1 MRHLRLVLFA
11 WVALA
16 FVGLSASQSRA
27 QLAIDLPNDAAPGT
41 VVNVPITLNG
51 PISNFRGLS
60 FTFQFDPSVFEVT
73 GTGGTL
79 VRDYSGSILGAVNS
93 GTGSG
98 GSATTPGFYEDY
110 DGSALAS
117 GTAVFNLAVLGNALA
132 SVNGLVGTFTLK
144 VRDDAT
150 NGSVG
155 AVSVSNVRYI
165 DNLFYE
171 VNLTGDSQDLT
182 VSSGVDYVWPG
193 DANNDG
199 VVNALDYSLLL
210 AGQNPGVLGN
220 ARAGDQ
226 QGVTWSA
233 KIAPAPWATS
243 TLGVNNRYLDCNGD
257 GQISAADII
266 AVLQNFGLTH

>member
-27 QLAIDLPNDAAPGT
+27 QLVIDLPDDAAPGT

-60 FTFQFDPSVFEVT
+60 FTFQFNPSIFEVT
-73 GTGGTL
+73 GMGGTL
-79 VRDYSGSILGAVNS
+79 DRNYTGSVLGAVNS

-98 GSATTPGFYEDY
+98 GSGTTPGFYEDY
-110 DGSALAS
+110 DGSELAA
-117 GTAVFNLAVLGNALA
+117 GTAVFNLAVLGNALS

-144 VRDDAT
+144 VRDNAT
-150 NGSVG
+150 IGAVG

-165 DNLFYE
+165 DNLFFE
-171 VNLTGDSQDLT
+171 VNLTGDSENLT
-182 VSSGVDYVWPG
+182 VSSGVEFVWPG

-220 ARAGDQ
+220 ARTADQ
-226 QGVTWSA
+226 QGVTWSG
-233 KIAPAPWATS
+233 KIAPAPWATT
-243 TLGVNNRYLDCNGD
+243 TLSVNNRYLDCNGD
-257 GQISAADII
+257 GQISATDII